1 MAPTRRVRGRRFG
14 GDRLK
19 TRTNPVSLSPLKQ
32 ASRSRLATRSERTRR
47 RRPTREM
54 DSDLA
59 AASVE
64 KHSCRRFRDACRK
77 GLSRLGSGVELGPT
91 LPLGRPGSNV
101 DQRVSPLCGHLALDK
116 AADAVAEHVVTHP
129 RQCVSRRC
137 IPRGCGAAASALW
150 WSARAR
156 RRAPAPPSGWGAST
170 TVQSGKC
177 SGRCP
182 AGVSWS
188 CPCAPASCTANR
200 CCLLGAVPSAVS
212 ATRVSRSVVTR
223 SGPNSCSSS
232 TPSELSST
240 SWA

>member
-1 MAPTRRVRGRRFG
+1 M
-14 GDRLK
+14 
-19 TRTNPVSLSPLKQ
+19 SLSPLKQ

-47 RRPTREM
+47 GRPTREM

-64 KHSCRRFRDACRK
+64 RHSCRRFGNAYAK
-77 GLSRLGSGVELGPT
+77 GLSPPRQRCRARPDSPSRSARLECRSRRGPAVRR
-91 LPLGRPGSNV
+91 PRCRQGCGRGRRARSNA
-101 DQRVSPLCGHLALDK
+101 PC
-116 AADAVAEHVVTHP
+116 
-129 RQCVSRRC
+129 QCVSRRC

-156 RRAPAPPSGWGAST
+156 RRAPAPPSGWGLRRRCSRG
-170 TVQSGKC
+170 SG

-232 TPSELSST
+232 TTSELSST
-240 SWA
+240 SRA